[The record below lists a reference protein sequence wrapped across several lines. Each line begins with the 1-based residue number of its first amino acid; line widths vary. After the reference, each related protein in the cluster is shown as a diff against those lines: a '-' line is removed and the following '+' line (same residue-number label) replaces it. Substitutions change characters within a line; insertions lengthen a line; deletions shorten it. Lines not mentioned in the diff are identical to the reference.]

1 MTQAY
6 VLMTALP
13 PTYGHMDLIKFAGNL
28 FSVDKVAVFLNTQP
42 EEPMVHERY
51 MALWNATEDL
61 NHLEWKPG
69 KYRVEWQN
77 ETTQQEPDGD
87 DDAFWDNWVGN
98 LRRYGFQEGDFIV
111 ASEQYGVELA
121 KRAGGRFMVYDP
133 DRWSRYTKG
142 TSARTAP
149 FSERGWEQ
157 IIPQFRRELQ
167 KKITIFGAESTGKTT
182 LTKALS
188 DSYWDIGI
196 PTTKLFEWARPYL
209 EMTGPEVTVEAMHRI
224 HEGQRALQWGAYEN
238 LLAPLVLQD
247 TDLYTTIGFWEDWD
261 PESVP
266 ASIYFDAA
274 MTKSDLYIITPSN
287 IPFEHDILR
296 YGGDERQTND
306 QYWIDLCEKYKL
318 PYVVLTEN
326 SLADRI
332 GEAMD
337 HISPLLVNP
346 IKYKRIGAE
355 YEAQE
360 S

>member
-13 PTYGHMDLIKFAGNL
+13 PTHGHLDLVKFAGNL
-28 FSVDKVAVFLNTQP
+28 NVDYVVVFLNTQP

-51 MALWNATEDL
+51 MALWNATQDL
-61 NHLEWKPG
+61 NALANKP
-69 KYRVEWQN
+69 KFSVKWQN
-77 ETTQQEPDGD
+77 ETTPQEPDED
-87 DDAFWDNWVGN
+87 PEAFWENWIGN
-98 LRRYGFQEGDFIV
+98 LHRYGFKDGDYIV

-121 KRAGGRFMVYDP
+121 KRAKGVFMPYDP

-142 TSARTAP
+142 TAARSAP
-149 FSERGWEQ
+149 FSEKGWNQ
-157 IIPQFRRELQ
+157 ILPDFRRALQ
-167 KKITIFGAESTGKTT
+167 KKVTIFGAESTGKTT

-188 DSYWDIGI
+188 DAYWDIGI

-209 EMTGPEVTVEAMHRI
+209 EMTGPEVTLEAMFRI
-224 HEGQRALQWGAYEN
+224 HEGQCALQHTAYNN

-247 TDLYTTIGFWEDWD
+247 TDLYTTLGFWEDWD
-261 PESVP
+261 PTYIP
-266 ASIYFDAA
+266 PGLIFDAR
-274 MTKSDLYIITPSN
+274 MTMSDLYIILRSN
-287 IPFEHDILR
+287 IPFEPDILR
-296 YGGDERQTND
+296 TGGDKRETSD
-306 QYWIDLCEKYKL
+306 QYWIDFCEKYKL
-318 PYVVLTEN
+318 PYVVLDEN

-337 HISPLLVNP
+337 HISPLLENP

>member
-13 PTYGHMDLIKFAGNL
+13 PTYGHLDLIKFAGNL
-28 FSVDKVAVFLNTQP
+28 NVDHVVLFLNTQP
-42 EEPMVHERY
+42 EEPMVKERHQ
-51 MALWNATEDL
+51 ALWNAMEDL
-61 NHLEWKPG
+61 NDLAHK
-69 KYRVEWQN
+69 KKFHIKWQN
-77 ETTQQEPDGD
+77 ETTPQEPDED
-87 DDAFWDNWVGN
+87 PEAFWKNWIDN
-98 LRRYGFQEGDFIV
+98 LHRYGFQDGDYIV

-121 KRAGGRFMVYDP
+121 KRAKGVFMPYDP

-142 TSARTAP
+142 TAARNAP
-149 FSERGWEQ
+149 FTEKGWSQ

-167 KKITIFGAESTGKTT
+167 KKVTIFGAESTGKTT

-188 DSYWDIGI
+188 DAYWDTGI

-209 EMTGPEVTVEAMHRI
+209 EMTGPEVTLEGMFRI
-224 HEGQRALQWGAYEN
+224 YEGQLGLQKTAYDN

-247 TDLYTTIGFWEDWD
+247 TDLYTTLGFWEDWD
-261 PESVP
+261 AKYIPP
-266 ASIYFDAA
+266 GLLFDAR
-274 MTKSDLYIITPSN
+274 MTRSDLYIITPSN

-296 YGGDERQTND
+296 YGGDERQTSD
-306 QYWIDLCEKYKL
+306 QYWIDFCEKYNL
-318 PYVVLTEN
+318 PYVVLTGNTLE
-326 SLADRI
+326 DRI
-332 GEAMD
+332 AEAMMY
-337 HISPLLVNP
+337 ISPLLVNP